1 MPYPVKWV
9 FVQYGGFFQNIMTIQ
24 QLEYIIA
31 VDKHR
36 HFGHAAE
43 SCFVTQPTLS
53 AQVSKLERELDV
65 ILFDRTKMPVIPT
78 EIGMQVIEQ
87 AKRVVSESKGI
98 YELLAQLKGD
108 VSGVIKIG
116 IIPTLAPYLLHRFI
130 KSFLEKFPKVKLQV
144 EENVTD
150 EILRKLK
157 NDELDLGIVVTPLSE
172 PGIVEKSIFYEKFY
186 AYLSKD
192 HKLLEKKELKVSDLK
207 PEDMWVLQHGHCF
220 RDQVLNLCDQT
231 KFERMNFHYE
241 SGSLEGLRNMVNQ
254 YTGVTLLP
262 ELATISLNEEE
273 RSRLRKFEGEEPTRE
288 VSIILT
294 RSFLKKK
301 LVELL
306 YREISDNIPQEMTSK
321 AYGKMVRFK

>member
-1 MPYPVKWV
+1 
-9 FVQYGGFFQNIMTIQ
+9 MTIQ

-53 AQVSKLERELDV
+53 AQISKLEKELDI
-65 ILFDRTKMPVIPT
+65 ILFDRSKMPVIPT
-78 EIGMQVIEQ
+78 EIGVQVIGQ

-98 YELLAQLKGD
+98 YELLSQLKGD
-108 VSGVIKIG
+108 VSGVIKLG

-130 KSFLEKFPKVKLQV
+130 KGFLEKYPNVKLQV
-144 EENVTD
+144 EETVTE

-157 NDELDLGIVVTPLSE
+157 NDELDLGVVVTPLDE
-172 PGIVEKSIFYEKFY
+172 PGIVEKPMFYEKFF
-186 AYLSKD
+186 AYLSKE
-192 HKLLEKKELKVSDLK
+192 HQLLKKGKLTVQDLESD
-207 PEDMWVLQHGHCF
+207 DMWMLQQGHCF
-220 RDQVLNLCDQT
+220 RDQVLNLCNQT

-241 SGSLEGLRNMVNQ
+241 SGSLEGLKNMVNQ
-254 YTGVTLLP
+254 YTGITLLP
-262 ELATISLNEEE
+262 ELATFSLNEEE
-273 RSRLRKFEGEEPTRE
+273 NQRLRKFSGEEPMRE
-288 VSIILT
+288 VSIVLT

-306 YREISDNIPQEMTSK
+306 YNEICAAVPKEMTSK
-321 AYGKMVRFK
+321 AHGKVVRFK